1 MASRNFPNG
10 KIKAN
15 MYEPVDLCVKWA
27 VGAVGAVGA
36 VVGRFLN
43 PVTPVVRN
51 GAGDYTI
58 TLADNYTNIYHVSA
72 IVNTAVANEDLYCQV
87 RAYNGL
93 AAGGATI
100 QVLCKTGAANTDP
113 GNGDEIMVMIR
124 ASNSGL
130 DP

>member
-1 MASRNFPNG
+1 MANRNFPNQFNSNLH
-10 KIKAN
+10 A
-15 MYEPVDLCVKWA
+15 PVDICAKWA

-36 VVGRFLN
+36 IVGDFLH

-58 TLADNYTNIYHVSA
+58 QLADNYTNIYHVSA

-87 RAYNGL
+87 RAYNGA

-100 QVLCKTGAANTDP
+100 QILCKTGAVNTDP

-124 ASNSGL
+124 LSNSGL
-130 DP
+130 NV